1 MNVGILTWVL
11 QFLLAIAFIGAGLMK
26 LSSPKDRLVERMEWA
41 RGVTQRGI
49 KVIGLVELLGGIGL
63 VLPALTGIMPWLTT
77 LAAIG
82 LAVTMVFAI
91 YTHIRLREVS
101 QALPAAVLLLLLVV
115 TIVGLLSRS

>member
-1 MNVGILTWVL
+1 MSVGILTWVL

-82 LAVTMVFAI
+82 LAVTMAFAI

-101 QALPAAVLLLLLVV
+101 QALPAAVLLLLIVV

>member
-1 MNVGILTWVL
+1 MGILTWVL

-26 LSSPKDRLVERMEWA
+26 LSTPKDRLVERMEWA
-41 RGVTQRGI
+41 RGVTSRGI

-63 VLPALTGIMPWLTT
+63 VLPALTGILPWLTP

-82 LAVTMVFAI
+82 LALAMLLAI

-101 QALPAAVLLLLLVV
+101 QALPAAVLLLLLVI
-115 TIVGLLSRS
+115 TIVGLFSRS

>member
-115 TIVGLLSRS
+115 TSVGLLSRS

>member
-1 MNVGILTWVL
+1 MGILTWVL

-82 LAVTMVFAI
+82 LAVTMLFAI